1 MNTGKRIK
9 VIVSMIG
16 LDGHTT
22 GGEVVS
28 RILRDAGIEVVYLGV
43 YQTPEMIVE
52 AAVQEDVDAIGIS
65 SHASNYD
72 QIAALIGLL
81 KERDLGY
88 VSVFCGGTIPRNQI
102 PRLKSMGVAE
112 VFLPRSTSDAIVA
125 SILSTVR
132 GASAGA
138 GLPVDTPERA

>member
-1 MNTGKRIK
+1 MEPQKRIK

-28 RILRDAGIEVVYLGV
+28 TILRDAGIEVVYLGV
-43 YQTPEMIVE
+43 YQTPEMIIE

-72 QIAALIGLL
+72 QVAALIDLLRKRGL
-81 KERDLGY
+81 GH
-88 VSVFCGGTIPRNQI
+88 VSVFCGGTIPKHQI
-102 PRLKSMGVAE
+102 PRLKAMGVAE
-112 VFLPRSTSDAIVA
+112 VFPPRSTSEAIVA
-125 SILSTVR
+125 SILSTVV
-132 GASAGA
+132 GTSAASN
-138 GLPVDTPERA
+138 R